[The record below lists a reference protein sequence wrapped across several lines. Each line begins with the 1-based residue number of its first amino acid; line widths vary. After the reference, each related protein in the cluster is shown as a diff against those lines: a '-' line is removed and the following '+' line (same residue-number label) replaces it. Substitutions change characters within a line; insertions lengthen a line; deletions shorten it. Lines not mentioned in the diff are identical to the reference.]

1 MPGWDFSC
9 LWSFV
14 DFNFYATR
22 HSIFAAIY
30 WSHIKTKTKNRFLL
44 FHLNLTKMWSKRLIV
59 IIKHWLLFTLTLA
72 VRLPHCSLVRFC
84 QHFLKCF
91 SIKLVTKLRYLKVKE
106 NMNLPTKLKRYG
118 FSILELPIQ
127 PNFLL
132 NDNLYQA
139 INNWMLSDCAEIA
152 SDMVINALRFVA
164 FALSLPYNIQ
174 NG

>member
-1 MPGWDFSC
+1 
-9 LWSFV
+9 
-14 DFNFYATR
+14 
-22 HSIFAAIY
+22 
-30 WSHIKTKTKNRFLL
+30 
-44 FHLNLTKMWSKRLIV
+44 
-59 IIKHWLLFTLTLA
+59 
-72 VRLPHCSLVRFC
+72 
-84 QHFLKCF
+84 
-91 SIKLVTKLRYLKVKE
+91 
-106 NMNLPTKLKRYG
+106 MNLPTKLKRYG